1 LRLEVVMPKSFK
13 KLLVANRGEIAIRIF
28 RAATE
33 LKIPTVAVYSW
44 EDRLSIHR
52 YKADEAWQV
61 GEEGEPLKAYLDI
74 DAILELAVRR
84 GVDAIHPGYGFL
96 SERADFAR
104 RCAEVGITFI
114 GPPPEAI
121 DKLGDKVSART
132 LAIGADVPVIPGTD
146 APLRDADEAVR
157 FASEVGYPIMLK
169 AAYGGG
175 GRGMRRC
182 FDEASLKE
190 AFEAATRE
198 AKTAFGRGEVFLEKL
213 IQKPRHIEVQVL
225 GDLGGNIVH
234 LFERDCSIQRRHQK
248 VVEVA
253 PAAGIGDD
261 VREALYADALKVASA
276 AGLANAATVE
286 FLLDEDGTHYFIEVN
301 PRVQVEH
308 TITELIT
315 GVDIVQSQ
323 IRIAAGASLAD
334 LGLGDQSAIVR
345 RGAAI
350 EARVTTEDPLN
361 DFAPDTG
368 RLTAYRSAAGFGI
381 RLDPGVAGAGAII
394 TPHYDSLLVK
404 VSSFALTHEQASTKL
419 LRSLAEFRIRGV
431 ATNIP
436 FLENIIGHPTFRAG
450 EADTGF
456 VERTTEL
463 FEFPRRKNRATRI
476 LRALGETIVNGPPGV
491 DNKLERPPLLI
502 SPPPPPRLPHER
514 DGRSFKRILDDE
526 GPEAV
531 AKAVKDTKRLLLTD
545 TTLRD
550 AHQSLL
556 ATRLRTHDMLR
567 AAGAMADRMPGVFSF
582 ECWGGATFDVAY
594 RFLRE
599 DPWDR
604 LRKLRERLPDT
615 LLQMLLRGSNAV
627 GYTNYPT
634 NVVRQFVR
642 IAAREGIDVFRI
654 FDCFNQLDA
663 MKVSIDEVREQGAI
677 AEVCICFTGDF
688 HDESRPLYTLDYYR
702 RKAREITAAGAHMI
716 AIKDM
721 AGLLKPHAATELMA
735 ALKDETDL
743 PIHLHTHD
751 TSGNGVAMLLMAA
764 AAGVDIVDGAASS
777 MSGLTSQPSL
787 DAVVAALR
795 GSERDTGMDPDRL
808 QELADYWEGV
818 RTAYRPFESGL
829 MASTG
834 DVYKHEIP
842 GGQYSNLKPQALAVG
857 LADQWPEVRERYREV
872 NFAFGDLIKVTPSS
886 KVVGDFALWLVRNH
900 LTCEEYLNAETAYDV
915 PVSVV
920 EFFKGAIGVPEG
932 GFPEKMR
939 ARVLGDDALPPPT
952 KPASEGL
959 PDYDFDAARADL
971 EKLAPMPVTDTLEM
985 AYALYPKV
993 IKDYLAYRTEFSDTS
1008 VLSTS
1013 TFLYGL
1019 EPDEEVSID
1028 IEDGKSLIVRRSAVG
1043 ALREDGRRECYFML
1057 NGQPRSVLIK
1067 DRAASTGEV
1076 ERPRADPTHPG
1087 HVGAPMPGQVLSL
1100 HVKAGD
1106 KVEEGDKLAV
1116 LEAMKL
1122 ETVVRAP
1129 SAGTLA
1135 DVLVRESERVDAGDL
1150 IFVLAD

>member
-1 LRLEVVMPKSFK
+1 MPKPFK

-52 YKADEAWQV
+52 YKADEAWQL
-61 GEEGEPLKAYLDI
+61 GEEGEPLKAYLDM

-96 SERADFAR
+96 SENAEFAR
-104 RCAEVGITFI
+104 RCAAVGITFI

-121 DKLGDKVSART
+121 DALGDKVSART
-132 LAIGADVPVIPGTD
+132 LAIKANVPVIPGTD
-146 APLRDADEAVR
+146 APLKDADEAVR
-157 FASEVGYPIMLK
+157 FGNEVGYPIMLK
-169 AAYGGG
+169 AAFGGG

-182 FDEASLKE
+182 FNEGELKE

-213 IQKPRHIEVQVL
+213 LQQPRHIEVQVL
-225 GDLGGNIVH
+225 GDHDGNIVH

-253 PAAGIGDD
+253 PAAGISDET
-261 VREALYADALKVASA
+261 REALYADALKVAKA
-276 AGLANAATVE
+276 ARLANAATVE
-286 FLLDEDGTHYFIEVN
+286 FLLDGDGTHYFIEVN

-315 GVDIVQSQ
+315 GIDIVQSQ
-323 IRIAAGASLAD
+323 IRIATGESLAD
-334 LGLGDQSAIVR
+334 LGLDKQELIVR

-350 EARVTTEDPLN
+350 EARVTTENPLN

-404 VSSFALTHEQASTKL
+404 VSSFALTHEAACTKL
-419 LRSLAEFRIRGV
+419 LRSLIEFRIRGV

-436 FLENIIGHPTFRAG
+436 FLENIISHPTFQAG

-456 VERTTEL
+456 VERTKEL
-463 FEFPRRKNRATRI
+463 FIFPRRRNRATRL
-476 LRALGETIVNGPPGV
+476 LRALGETIVNGPPGM
-491 DNKLERPPLLI
+491 DGQLERPPLLI
-502 SPPPPPRLPHER
+502 KAKPPARLPAR
-514 DGRSFKRILDDE
+514 DGPPSFKRILDDS

-531 AKAVKDTKRLLLTD
+531 AEAVKNTKRLLLTD

-556 ATRLRTHDMLR
+556 ATRLRTYDMTR
-567 AAGAMADRMPGVFSF
+567 VAGAMADRLPGAFSF
-582 ECWGGATFDVAY
+582 ECWGGATFDVAF

-604 LRKLRERLPDT
+604 LRQLRAQLPDT

-663 MKVSIDEVREQGAI
+663 MQVSIDEVREQGAI

-688 HDESRPLYTLDYYR
+688 HDKSRPLYALDYYR
-702 RKAREITAAGAHMI
+702 RKAREVTEAGAHMI

-721 AGLLKPHAATELMA
+721 AGLLKPQAARELIT
-735 ALKDETDL
+735 ALKEETDL

-764 AAGVDIVDGAASS
+764 EAGVDIVDAASS
-777 MSGLTSQPSL
+777 AMSGLTSQPSI
-787 DAVVAALR
+787 DAVVAALA
-795 GSERDTGMDPDRL
+795 GGERDTGMEPDRL

-900 LTCEEYLNAETAYDV
+900 LTCEEYMSSTTAYDL

-920 EFFKGAIGVPEG
+920 EFFKGSIGVPEG
-932 GFPEKMR
+932 GFPEKLR
-939 ARVLGDDALPPPT
+939 ARVLGEDAPPPPT
-952 KPASEGL
+952 EPASAGL
-959 PDYDFDAARADL
+959 PDYDFDAARLEL

-1008 VLSTS
+1008 VFSTS

-1028 IEDGKSLIVRRSAVG
+1028 IEEGKSLIVRRSAVG

-1067 DRAASTGEV
+1067 DRTVASDEV
-1076 ERPRADPTHPG
+1076 ERPRADPTHGG
-1087 HVGAPMPGQVLSL
+1087 HIGAPMPGQVLTLSAK
-1100 HVKAGD
+1100 VGD
-1106 KVEEGDKLAV
+1106 KVEEGEALAV

-1122 ETVVRAP
+1122 ETVVRAH
-1129 SAGTLA
+1129 AKGTLT
-1135 DVLVRESERVDAGDL
+1135 DVLIREGERIDAGDL
-1150 IFVLAD
+1150 LFVLGT